1 MEKVTLNSTQTN
13 RFGGTPL
20 ETTSIF
26 GPLTD
31 LIGTWVGTKGWNL
44 VAVPNQNGGFTLIVA
59 PYTETLTITPLSTPT
74 PNRGEKIIQQVP
86 TLMYHLSIH
95 DSQTGSLMHAE
106 NGTWL
111 LVPNCPSDFSIAR
124 LASIPHGDSLLA
136 LGTTSVTEGPPVI
149 PEIDTLP
156 ISGPATPDGYTEVY
170 IEPGPP
176 GFYKRNPNIV
186 LIEDIKG
193 QEIISTTNLFVSTAN
208 QGGINN
214 IPFVTQNAN
223 TTKFEANFWIE
234 TVVNPQTGATYL
246 QLQYSQTTILEFLPQ
261 FGNPGQLIQ
270 WPHVNINT
278 LVKQ

>member
-1 MEKVTLNSTQTN
+1 MEKVTPNSNKTN
-13 RFGGTPL
+13 RFGGASV
-20 ETTSIF
+20 ETVLIF

-86 TLMYHLSIH
+86 TLMYSLSIH

-111 LVPNCPSDFSIAR
+111 LVPDCPSDYSIAR

-136 LGTTSVTEGPPVI
+136 MGSSSVTKGAPNI
-149 PEIDTLP
+149 PAISTLP
-156 ISGPATPDGYTEVY
+156 ISGPKTPNGYTEVY
-170 IEPGPP
+170 LEPEIP
-176 GFYKRNPNIV
+176 GFIKTNPNAT
-186 LIEDIKG
+186 LINDIKG
-193 QEIISTTNLFVSTAN
+193 QNILSTTNLFVSTAN
-208 QGGINN
+208 KGGITN

-223 TTKFEANFWIE
+223 TTKFEATFWIE
-234 TVVNPQTGATYL
+234 TIENPVTGTTFL

-261 FGNPGQLIQ
+261 FGNPAQKIQ